1 MPTHRSTPGRQRSR
15 LARAARTAAALALAG
30 GAAACDLELANPN
43 APTQEAIVT
52 TFDGIIA
59 VAVGMQDQYA
69 ATIDDYLIPNS
80 LVTDEWAT
88 RSLAL
93 ASYTTLL
100 TGIEIDN
107 TYATIFLPWANSY
120 ETIRSANTILSG
132 QVDMGPV
139 FGPATSSLAKL
150 YKAMALGKLITT
162 YEEVPIDISVA
173 GPIPA
178 PRAEVLDTM
187 LRLLAEAEAE
197 IESVDDDDL
206 AEFRRRVIGNT
217 FDLANVIDA
226 MQARYFLIDG
236 QYANAVSSADEALA
250 GMEQISYFS
259 YASPDVNPVYN
270 ISIASQFIGAA
281 RQWGR
286 EAEAGDARVG
296 YWADTATSLVSNT
309 TEEVVAL
316 RKYQTSAEPMPVFLP
331 DEMKLIKAEAL
342 VRQGAANYP
351 AALAL
356 INEVRQQP
364 AAGTGFDEPRAGL
377 GAVALTTETQFLTQ
391 IAYERRYE
399 LYMQGM
405 RWEDMRRFGAAITGE
420 TPTIDFLPIPAQ
432 ECDANPSDPCG
443 A

>member
-1 MPTHRSTPGRQRSR
+1 MPIHRTTPGRQRSR
-15 LARAARTAAALALAG
+15 LVRAVRGAAVLALAG
-30 GAAACDLELANPN
+30 GAVACDLELANPN
-43 APTQEAIVT
+43 APTEEVIVT
-52 TFDGIIA
+52 SIEGIIA
-59 VAVGMQDQYA
+59 VSVGMQDQYA
-69 ATIDDYLIPNS
+69 GTIDDYLIANS

-120 ETIRSANTILSG
+120 ETIRSANTILAAE
-132 QVDMGPV
+132 VDISPV
-139 FGPATSSLAKL
+139 LGDAPSALAKL
-150 YKAMALGKLITT
+150 YKAMALGRLIES
-162 YEEVPIDISVA
+162 YEEVPIDIGVA
-173 GPIPA
+173 GPVPA
-178 PRAEVLDTM
+178 PRAEVLDTV
-187 LRLLAEAEAE
+187 LRLLEEAKAE
-197 IESVDDDDL
+197 IASVPESQL
-206 AEFRRRVIGNT
+206 AAFRRRVIGNT
-217 FDLANVIDA
+217 FDLANVVDA
-226 MQARYFLIDG
+226 MLARYYLIDG
-236 QYANAVSSADEALA
+236 QYANAETSADAALT

-286 EAEAGDARVG
+286 EAEAGDDRVG
-296 YWADTATSLVSNT
+296 YWADTATVLVSNT

-331 DEMKLIKAEAL
+331 DEMRLIKAEAL

-351 AALAL
+351 EALDL
-356 INEVRQQP
+356 INEVRTAEP
-364 AAGTGFDEPRAGL
+364 SGLDEPVAGF
-377 GAVALTTETQFLTQ
+377 TTPLVLSTEADLLEQ

-420 TPTIDFLPIPAQ
+420 TPTIDFLPIPQQ